1 MLQSTMTNLI
11 PQELAAGRN
20 VMQQCLAVKPNESVL
35 IVTDPA
41 RLDLAGSFLEAAKEF
56 TQKVELVSFNTMT
69 GNAQEP
75 PPSIAE
81 KMKTAAVALLVTTY
95 SLSHTKARKNASQ
108 NGCRIAS
115 MPGIT
120 LAMAKR
126 TLMADFTQM
135 AALSIKLAK
144 ILSQANSARLTSPA
158 GTDLTFALTGRL
170 GDADTGL
177 YTTPGLWGNLPAGEA
192 CIGPLE
198 GKTNG
203 ILIIDGAMAEID
215 LDQPIKIKIKN
226 GLAIGIS
233 GGRAADAIIS
243 TLTPAGPQAFQV
255 AELGIGTNPLAKLS
269 PNILEAEKVFAT
281 CHVAFGN
288 NMSYGG
294 IVDVPVHEDG
304 VILQPTL
311 QIDDKIILKA
321 GKFLL

>member
-1 MLQSTMTNLI
+1 MLKLT
-11 PQELAAGRN
+11 PQELTAARN
-20 VMQQCLAVKPNESVL
+20 VMKQCMGIKPGESVL

-41 RLDLAGSFLEAAKEF
+41 RSNLAGIFAAAAKAI
-56 TQKVELVSFNTMT
+56 TKKVELVSFNTMT

-75 PPSIAE
+75 PPLAAQ
-81 KMKTAAVALLVTTY
+81 KMKTADVALLVTTY

-126 TLMADFTQM
+126 TLTADFTQM
-135 AALSIKLAK
+135 AALSTKLAE
-144 ILSQANSARLTSPA
+144 ILSQANSARLTSAA
-158 GTDLTFALTGRL
+158 GTDLTFTLTGRL

-198 GKTNG
+198 NKTQG
-203 ILIIDGAMAEID
+203 TLIIDGAMAEIN
-215 LDQPIKIKIKN
+215 LDQPIKIIIKD
-226 GLAIGIS
+226 GLAIDIS
-233 GGRAADAIIS
+233 GGQAAKRLTA
-243 TLTPAGPQAFQV
+243 TLRQAGPQAFQV
-255 AELGIGTNPLAKLS
+255 AELGIGTNPLAQLS
-269 PNILEAEKVFAT
+269 PNILEAEKVYAT

-288 NMSYGG
+288 NLSYGG
-294 IVDVPVHEDG
+294 IIDVPVHEDG

-311 QIDDKIILKA
+311 QIDGKIILKA